1 MIATLI
7 EHVEAEQAVDVERF
21 LRHQVAEPIY
31 RRYGAVEWQLP
42 EEVRT
47 WFGRMSAEGT
57 FPRYELETDRLVVGD
72 DGLATDGILKMEA
85 KGSQLLAHNMV
96 LPADGSES
104 DSYLVYRRFAMFIS
118 FQDGKMVGEDSY
130 RDPPT
135 VVKM

>member
-1 MIATLI
+1 
-7 EHVEAEQAVDVERF
+7 
-21 LRHQVAEPIY
+21 
-31 RRYGAVEWQLP
+31 
-42 EEVRT
+42 
-47 WFGRMSAEGT
+47 
-57 FPRYELETDRLVVGD
+57 
-72 DGLATDGILKMEA
+72 MEA

-96 LPADGSES
+96 LPANGSES